1 MNEALLLELARAAI
15 TTTLLVS
22 APILLTILV
31 VGLLVSVLQA
41 VTQVNE
47 QTLVFIPK
55 IVITFLIL
63 LFAGSWMGRQ
73 LATLAT
79 ELFLLLPAL
88 RR

>member
-1 MNEALLLELARAAI
+1 MNEALLLELGRAAI

-79 ELFLLLPAL
+79 ELFLLLPVL

>member
-22 APILLTILV
+22 TPILLTILV

-63 LFAGSWMGRQ
+63 LFSGSWMGRQ

>member
-1 MNEALLLELARAAI
+1 M
-15 TTTLLVS
+15 
-22 APILLTILV
+22 
-31 VGLLVSVLQA
+31 SVLQA

>member
-22 APILLTILV
+22 TPILLTILV

>member
-1 MNEALLLELARAAI
+1 MNDALLLELARAAI
-15 TTTLLVS
+15 TTTLLVA

-55 IVITFLIL
+55 IVITFLL
-63 LFAGSWMGRQ
+63 LLVAGSWMGRQ
-73 LATLAT
+73 LAALAT
-79 ELFLLLPAL
+79 ELFLLLPVL

>member
-1 MNEALLLELARAAI
+1 M
-15 TTTLLVS
+15 TTLLVS